1 MKNLGCIHF
10 RLRCVTEILH
20 YVQDDKIEK
29 TPWNSVYSVVSKT
42 TIMEI
47 DYKKLEEK
55 GINIAD
61 RDYTKDDPQKMF
73 CPKCKKDRKKHMNN
87 KPLAVYWKDCYAKC
101 FNCGD
106 SFFFGK
112 TRKLNDGQPP
122 DMQPMKQKSKDYKKP
137 GKLANEEPL
146 DNNMRRWFEDRGIP
160 VEVAES
166 EGVFKASRKMPQTGK
181 VESCIV
187 FPYTVEGELA
197 NRKYRD
203 GAKNFMLESG
213 AKLVPWRIDSIRD
226 TAECIIT
233 EGEMDAL
240 SFLVAGYDNVVSVPN
255 GAQKNLTYLDDF
267 IETHF
272 ENKTRIYIASDTDAK
287 GLELRNELVRRF
299 GEEKCR
305 IVTYG
310 EGCKDANE
318 LLIQSGAEAL
328 RLAIAEA
335 QEVPLEGIFTAADVR
350 EELEALF
357 EKGLQKGATLDM
369 GDLDGLLSVE
379 VGRLMVV
386 TGIPGDG
393 KSEFLDEMAVRFWLR
408 YDWRCAYFSP
418 ENFPVTLHHPKL
430 MEKLIGKRFMKG
442 LMSSLEFE
450 AAVEHL
456 SHNFFDILPEEGYRV
471 DTILEK
477 AEALVRRKGIRLF
490 ILDPYNCLEHQI
502 PSGQSETQYISEF
515 LEKLRSF
522 ARRRQ
527 VLVILAAHPTKMK
540 RDPLT
545 KQFPVPTMYDISG
558 SAAFFNKA
566 DFGIAIERDRTKNV
580 TRVHVQKVKFRH
592 LGQPGVASFQYN
604 TCCGRFTP
612 MQESKTPD
620 IPDEDPKWDN
630 DNWLGKKQPVQKR
643 LDI

>member
-1 MKNLGCIHF
+1 
-10 RLRCVTEILH
+10 
-20 YVQDDKIEK
+20 
-29 TPWNSVYSVVSKT
+29 
-42 TIMEI
+42 MEI
-47 DYKKLEEK
+47 DYQKLKELGITDNGKKK
-55 GINIAD
+55 
-61 RDYTKDDPQKMF
+61 QF
-73 CPKCKKDRKKHMNN
+73 CPECHANRTDKRDKSLSVDWDKCIAHCH
-87 KPLAVYWKDCYAKC
+87 Y
-101 FNCGD
+101 CGKN
-106 SFFFGK
+106 FFFGK
-112 TRKLNDGQPP
+112 TEKIGYAPKVVYQQPKTE
-122 DMQPMKQKSKDYKKP
+122 MKGYKKP
-137 GKLANEEPL
+137 AKLTNEEPL
-146 DNNMRRWFEDRGIP
+146 DENMRQWFANRGIP
-160 VEVAES
+160 AEVAEA
-166 EGVFKASRKMPQTGK
+166 EGISKVCRKMPQTEK
-181 VESCIV
+181 VEKCIV
-187 FPYTVEGELA
+187 FPYRVNGQLV

-203 GAKNFMLESG
+203 GAKHFMLE
-213 AKLVPWRIDSIRD
+213 ANAQLVPYRIDRIKD
-226 TAECIIT
+226 TPECVIT

-240 SFLVAGYDNVVSVPN
+240 SFIVAGRDDVISVPN

-267 IETHF
+267 IESHF
-272 ENKTRIYIASDTDAK
+272 ENKTRIYIAADTDSK
-287 GLELRNELVRRF
+287 GLELRAELVRRF

-305 IVTYG
+305 IVTYD

-318 LLIQSGAEAL
+318 LLLQQGAEAL
-328 RLAIAEA
+328 RQAIAEA
-335 QEVPLEGIFTAADVR
+335 QEVPLEGIFTASDVK

-369 GDLDGLLSVE
+369 GDLDDLLSVE
-379 VGRLMVV
+379 VGRLMIV

-393 KSEFLDEMAVRFWLR
+393 KSEFLDEMAIRFWLR
-408 YDWRCAYFSP
+408 YNWRCAWFSP

-442 LMSSLEFE
+442 LMKQQEFD
-450 AAVEHL
+450 AAVVCL
-456 SHNFFDILPEEGYRV
+456 SRNFFDILPEEGYRV

-477 AEALVRRKGIRLF
+477 AETLVRRKGIRIF

-566 DFGIAIERDRTKNV
+566 DFGIAIERDRTRGI

-592 LGQPGVASFQYN
+592 LGQPGIASFQYN
-604 TCCGRFTP
+604 TCCGRFVP

-630 DNWLGKKQPVQKR
+630 SNWLAKKLPEQGSLGLV
-643 LDI
+643 

>member
-1 MKNLGCIHF
+1 
-10 RLRCVTEILH
+10 
-20 YVQDDKIEK
+20 
-29 TPWNSVYSVVSKT
+29 
-42 TIMEI
+42 MEI
-47 DYKKLEEK
+47 DYNKLKEFGIANNGKKK
-55 GINIAD
+55 
-61 RDYTKDDPQKMF
+61 QF
-73 CPKCKKDRKKHMNN
+73 CPECHANRTDKRDKSLSVDWDKCIAHCH
-87 KPLAVYWKDCYAKC
+87 Y
-101 FNCGD
+101 CGKN
-106 SFFFGK
+106 FFFGK
-112 TRKLNDGQPP
+112 TEKIGYAPKVAYQQPKTE
-122 DMQPMKQKSKDYKKP
+122 MKGYKKP
-137 GKLANEEPL
+137 AKLTNEEPL
-146 DNNMRRWFEDRGIP
+146 DENMKQWFANRGIP
-160 VEVAES
+160 TEVAES
-166 EGVFKASRKMPQTGK
+166 EGITKVCRKMPQTEK
-181 VESCIV
+181 VEKCIV
-187 FPYTVEGELA
+187 FPYRVNGQLV

-203 GAKNFMLESG
+203 GAKHFMLEAS
-213 AKLVPWRIDSIRD
+213 AQLVPYRIDHIKE
-226 TAECIIT
+226 TPECIIT

-240 SFLVAGYDNVVSVPN
+240 SFIVAGRDDVISVPN

-267 IETHF
+267 IESHF
-272 ENKTRIYIASDTDAK
+272 ENKTRIYIAADTDSK

-310 EGCKDANE
+310 EDCKDANE
-318 LLIQSGAEAL
+318 LLLQQGAEAL
-328 RLAIAEA
+328 RQAIAEA
-335 QEVPLEGIFTAADVR
+335 KEVPLEGIFTAEDVKD
-350 EELEALF
+350 ELLSLF

-369 GDLDGLLSVE
+369 GDLDDLLSVE
-379 VGRLMVV
+379 VGRLMIV

-393 KSEFLDEMAVRFWLR
+393 KSEFLDEMAIRFWLR
-408 YDWRCAYFSP
+408 YNWRCAWFSP

-442 LMSSLEFE
+442 LMKQQEFD
-450 AAVEHL
+450 AAVVCL
-456 SHNFFDILPEEGYRV
+456 SRNFFDILPEEGYRV

-477 AEALVRRKGIRLF
+477 AETLVRRKGIRIF

-566 DFGIAIERDRTKNV
+566 DFGIAIERDRTRGV

-592 LGQPGVASFQYN
+592 LGQPGIASFQYN
-604 TCCGRFTP
+604 TCCGRFVP

-630 DNWLGKKQPVQKR
+630 SNWLAKKLPEQGSLGLR
-643 LDI
+643 

>member
-1 MKNLGCIHF
+1 
-10 RLRCVTEILH
+10 
-20 YVQDDKIEK
+20 
-29 TPWNSVYSVVSKT
+29 
-42 TIMEI
+42 MEI
-47 DYKKLEEK
+47 DYNKLKEL
-55 GINIAD
+55 GIAD
-61 RDYTKDDPQKMF
+61 NGKKKQF
-73 CPKCKKDRKKHMNN
+73 CPECHANRTDKRDKSLSVDWDKCIAHCH
-87 KPLAVYWKDCYAKC
+87 Y
-101 FNCGD
+101 CGKN
-106 SFFFGK
+106 FFFGK
-112 TRKLNDGQPP
+112 TEKIGDAPKVAYKQPKTE
-122 DMQPMKQKSKDYKKP
+122 MKGYKKP
-137 GKLANEEPL
+137 AKLTNEEPL
-146 DNNMRRWFEDRGIP
+146 DENMKQWFANRGIP
-160 VEVAES
+160 AEIAES
-166 EGVFKASRKMPQTGK
+166 EGISKVCRKMPQTEK
-181 VESCIV
+181 VEKCIV
-187 FPYTVEGELA
+187 FPYRVNGQLV

-203 GAKNFMLESG
+203 GAKHFMLE
-213 AKLVPWRIDSIRD
+213 ANAQLVPYRIDHIKD
-226 TAECIIT
+226 TPECIIT

-240 SFLVAGYDNVVSVPN
+240 SFIVAGRDDVISVPN

-267 IETHF
+267 IESHF
-272 ENKTRIYIASDTDAK
+272 ENKTRIYIAADTDTK
-287 GLELRNELVRRF
+287 GLELRAELVRRF

-318 LLIQSGAEAL
+318 LLLKSGAEDL
-328 RLAIAEA
+328 RQAIAEA
-335 QEVPLEGIFTAADVR
+335 KEVPLEGIFTAEDVKD
-350 EELEALF
+350 ELLSLF

-369 GDLDGLLSVE
+369 GDLDDLLSVE
-379 VGRLMVV
+379 VGRLMIV

-393 KSEFLDEMAVRFWLR
+393 KSEFLDEMAIRFWLR
-408 YDWRCAYFSP
+408 YNWRCAWFSP

-442 LMSSLEFE
+442 LMKQQEFD
-450 AAVEHL
+450 AAVVCL
-456 SHNFFDILPEEGYRV
+456 SRNFFDILPEEGYRV

-477 AEALVRRKGIRLF
+477 AETLVRRKGIRIF

-540 RDPLT
+540 CDPLT

-566 DFGIAIERDRTKNV
+566 DFGIAIERDRTRGV

-604 TCCGRFTP
+604 TCCGRFVS

-630 DNWLGKKQPVQKR
+630 SNWLAKKLPEQGSLGLV
-643 LDI
+643 

>member
-1 MKNLGCIHF
+1 
-10 RLRCVTEILH
+10 
-20 YVQDDKIEK
+20 
-29 TPWNSVYSVVSKT
+29 
-42 TIMEI
+42 MEI
-47 DYKKLEEK
+47 DYNKLKELGITDNGKKK
-55 GINIAD
+55 
-61 RDYTKDDPQKMF
+61 QF
-73 CPKCKKDRKKHMNN
+73 CPECHANRTDKRDKSLSVDWDKCIAHCHYCDKN
-87 KPLAVYWKDCYAKC
+87 
-101 FNCGD
+101 
-106 SFFFGK
+106 FFFGK
-112 TRKLNDGQPP
+112 TEKIGYAPKVAYQQPKTE
-122 DMQPMKQKSKDYKKP
+122 MKGYKKP
-137 GKLANEEPL
+137 AKLTNEEPL
-146 DNNMRRWFEDRGIP
+146 DENMRQWFANRGIP
-160 VEVAES
+160 AEVAES
-166 EGVFKASRKMPQTGK
+166 EGISKVCRKMPQTEK
-181 VESCIV
+181 VEKCIV
-187 FPYTVEGELA
+187 FPYRVNGQLV

-203 GAKNFMLESG
+203 GAKHFMLE
-213 AKLVPWRIDSIRD
+213 ANAQLVPYRIDHIKD
-226 TAECIIT
+226 TPECIIT

-240 SFLVAGYDNVVSVPN
+240 SFIVAGRDDVISVPN

-267 IETHF
+267 IESHF
-272 ENKTRIYIASDTDAK
+272 ENKTRIYIAADTDAK
-287 GLELRNELVRRF
+287 GLELRAELVRRF

-318 LLIQSGAEAL
+318 LLLKSCAEAL
-328 RLAIAEA
+328 RQAIAEA
-335 QEVPLEGIFTAADVR
+335 QEVPLEGIFTADDVK
-350 EELEALF
+350 EELLGLF
-357 EKGLQKGATLDM
+357 EKGLQKGATLGM
-369 GDLDGLLSVE
+369 GDLDDLLSLE
-379 VGRLMVV
+379 VGRLMIV

-393 KSEFLDEMAVRFWLR
+393 KSEFLDEVAVRFSLK
-408 YDWRCAYFSP
+408 YDWRCAWFSP

-430 MEKLIGKRFMKG
+430 IEKLIGKRFMKG
-442 LMSSLEFE
+442 LMKPMEFE
-450 AAVEHL
+450 SAVGYL
-456 SHNFFDILPEEGYRV
+456 SRNFFDILPEEGYRV

-477 AEALVRRKGIRLF
+477 AETLVRRKGIRVF

-566 DFGIAIERDRTKNV
+566 DFGIAIERVRTRGV

-604 TCCGRFTP
+604 TCCGRFVP
-612 MQESKTPD
+612 MQESKSPD

-630 DNWLGKKQPVQKR
+630 SNWLAKKLPEQGNLGLV
-643 LDI
+643 

>member
-1 MKNLGCIHF
+1 
-10 RLRCVTEILH
+10 
-20 YVQDDKIEK
+20 
-29 TPWNSVYSVVSKT
+29 
-42 TIMEI
+42 MEI
-47 DYKKLEEK
+47 DYNKLKELGITNNGKKK
-55 GINIAD
+55 
-61 RDYTKDDPQKMF
+61 QF
-73 CPKCKKDRKKHMNN
+73 CPECHANRTDKRDKSLSVDWDKCIAHCH
-87 KPLAVYWKDCYAKC
+87 Y
-101 FNCGD
+101 CGKN
-106 SFFFGK
+106 FFFGK
-112 TRKLNDGQPP
+112 TEKIGYVPKVVYQQPKP
-122 DMQPMKQKSKDYKKP
+122 DMKGYKKP
-137 GKLANEEPL
+137 AKLTNEEPL
-146 DNNMRRWFEDRGIP
+146 DENMKQWFANRGIP
-160 VEVAES
+160 AEVAES
-166 EGVFKASRKMPQTGK
+166 EGISKVCRKMPQTEK
-181 VESCIV
+181 VEKCIV
-187 FPYTVEGELA
+187 FPYRVNGQLV

-203 GAKNFMLESG
+203 GAKHFMLE
-213 AKLVPWRIDSIRD
+213 ANAQLVPYRIDHIKD
-226 TAECIIT
+226 TPECIIT

-240 SFLVAGYDNVVSVPN
+240 SFIVAGRDDVISVPN
-255 GAQKNLTYLDDF
+255 GAQKNLTYLDNF
-267 IETHF
+267 IESHF
-272 ENKTRIYIASDTDAK
+272 ENKTRIYIAADTDSK
-287 GLELRNELVRRF
+287 GLELRAELVRRF

-318 LLIQSGAEAL
+318 LLLKSGTEVL
-328 RLAIAEA
+328 RQAIAEA
-335 QEVPLEGIFTAADVR
+335 QEVPLEGIFTASDVK

-369 GDLDGLLSVE
+369 GDLDDLLSVE
-379 VGRLMVV
+379 VGRLMIV

-393 KSEFLDEMAVRFWLR
+393 KSEFLDEMAVRFSLK
-408 YDWRCAYFSP
+408 YDWRCAWFSP

-430 MEKLIGKRFMKG
+430 IEKLVGKRFMKG
-442 LMSSLEFE
+442 LMKPMEFE
-450 AAVEHL
+450 SAVGYL

-477 AEALVRRKGIRLF
+477 AETLVRRKGIRVF

-566 DFGIAIERDRTKNV
+566 DFGIAIERDRTRGV

-604 TCCGRFTP
+604 TCCGRFVP

-630 DNWLGKKQPVQKR
+630 SNWLAKKLPEQGSLGLV
-643 LDI
+643 